1 MHGEGEWFRDPCPL
15 VALAGDRAVG
25 CEVGT
30 MCTRPIRWD
39 DIAAGEVDREFMR
52 LAPPCLHSRVQ
63 TWTGWRYRPFQFQG
77 NRSHTQTHTRLLQLQ
92 RPSRTH
98 HTHAWGKGTSK
109 PNQRHRYEVQ
119 SVEKVQEPCQKKK
132 SKFRGTSSNWPTADQ
147 GISSCCS
154 AVAPGPA

>member
-1 MHGEGEWFRDPCPL
+1 MHGEGEWFRDPYPL

-63 TWTGWRYRPFQFQG
+63 TWTGWRYRPFQG
-77 NRSHTQTHTRLLQLQ
+77 KRYSCNS
-92 RPSRTH
+92 SVH
-98 HTHAWGKGTSK
+98 HTHA
-109 PNQRHRYEVQ
+109 
-119 SVEKVQEPCQKKK
+119 
-132 SKFRGTSSNWPTADQ
+132 
-147 GISSCCS
+147 
-154 AVAPGPA
+154 